1 MRAMIKRILFPTLK
15 SKDLLGCPFPFEQN
29 PYVAEFNRGDMRLT
43 FWNGAQ
49 WWFVSLDDPER
60 AEGPNVDYIH
70 IDEARLVRHLN
81 TAWLTSVRRLSALPC
96 PEIKC

>member
-1 MRAMIKRILFPTLK
+1 
-15 SKDLLGCPFPFEQN
+15 
-29 PYVAEFNRGDMRLT
+29 
-43 FWNGAQ
+43 
-49 WWFVSLDDPER
+49 VSLDDPER